1 MIHITEEI
9 RSHIHD
15 LEDRRYRA
23 MLEGDIETFIAL
35 SHPGLT
41 YTHSTGVVDSLSSYV
56 VKCRDGYYQYLNLD
70 VPIDNIQVLGNVA
83 IVHGRMAGEIVA
95 GGTHKTLNNRT
106 LSVWAALG
114 GEWKFLAYQPTPIK

>member
-1 MIHITEEI
+1 M
-9 RSHIHD
+9 
-15 LEDRRYRA
+15 A
-23 MLEGDIETFIAL
+23 
-35 SHPGLT
+35 
-41 YTHSTGVVDSLSSYV
+41 
-56 VKCRDGYYQYLNLD
+56 KCRDGYYQYLNLD

-106 LSVWAALG
+106 LSIWSSLG

>member
-1 MIHITEEI
+1 MTHIIEEI
-9 RSHIHD
+9 RSHIHYQ
-15 LEDRRYRA
+15 EGRRYHA
-23 MLEGDIETFIAL
+23 MLAGDIESFIAL

-56 VKCRDGYYQYLNLD
+56 AKCRDGYYQYLTLD
-70 VPIDNIQVLGNVA
+70 CPIDNIQVLGNVA
-83 IVHGRMAGEIVA
+83 IVHGRMAGEIVS

-106 LSVWAALG
+106 LSIWTTLG